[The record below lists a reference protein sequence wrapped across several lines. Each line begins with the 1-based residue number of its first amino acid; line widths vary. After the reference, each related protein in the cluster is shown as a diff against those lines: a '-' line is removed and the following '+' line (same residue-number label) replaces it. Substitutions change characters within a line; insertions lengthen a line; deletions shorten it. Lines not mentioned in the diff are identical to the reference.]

1 MELYNIIYGVFP
13 DQMNAISRWYLILI
27 CQQFNYFVSVNKM
40 FVKLNVHS
48 NYKKISLDIG

>member
-1 MELYNIIYGVFP
+1 MELYNIVYGVFP

-27 CQQFNYFVSVNKM
+27 CQRFNYFISVNKM